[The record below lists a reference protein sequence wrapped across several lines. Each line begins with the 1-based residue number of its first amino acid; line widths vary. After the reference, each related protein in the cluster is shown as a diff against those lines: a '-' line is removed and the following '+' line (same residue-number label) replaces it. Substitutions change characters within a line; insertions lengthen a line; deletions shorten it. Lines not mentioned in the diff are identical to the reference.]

1 MNNIVHLLWFAREMA
16 EGQEDIEILIGVYSS
31 EMEARSAIRRLKGHP
46 GFVDFPQGFQV
57 HAYQLNR
64 DHWIEGFVI
73 K

>member
-1 MNNIVHLLWFAREMA
+1 MNNIVHLLWFVREMA
-16 EGQEDIEILIGVYSS
+16 AGREDIEILIGVYLS
-31 EMEARSAIRRLKGHP
+31 ETEARSAIPRLKAQP

-73 K
+73 R